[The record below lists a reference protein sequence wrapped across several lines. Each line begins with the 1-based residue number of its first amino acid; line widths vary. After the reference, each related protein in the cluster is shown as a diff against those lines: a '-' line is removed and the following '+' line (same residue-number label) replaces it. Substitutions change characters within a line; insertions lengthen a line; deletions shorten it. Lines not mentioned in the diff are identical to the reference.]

1 MNEFICC
8 KELEKLGKEINA
20 NKVFKDEIKA
30 IYDKDFTFIELNNF
44 LEKKENITPA
54 IDKILELEKKG
65 YLTRKDTYKIFF
77 SNTTL
82 DDSLNASF
90 ELTEEKMKELI
101 DSAIIAYNIEDIK
114 KVFQGLIS
122 PKCKSSKNWKNFFL
136 RHGYI
141 NEKEEI
147 IYKPQPNKDI

>member
-30 IYDKDFTFIELNNF
+30 IYDKNFTFSELNNF

-54 IDKILELEKKG
+54 IDKILELEKKE

-122 PKCKSSKNWKNFFL
+122 PKCKSAKQWKDFFF

-147 IYKPQPNKDI
+147 IYKPQ

>member
-20 NKVFKDEIKA
+20 NKIFKDEIKA

-82 DDSLNASF
+82 DDSLNDSF

-101 DSAIIAYNIEDIK
+101 DSAIIAYNIEDVK
-114 KVFQGLIS
+114 KVFQCLIS
-122 PKCKSSKNWKNFFL
+122 PKCKSAKKWKDFFIKYD
-136 RHGYI
+136 YI

-147 IYKPQPNKDI
+147 IYKPLEETNI

>member
-82 DDSLNASF
+82 DDSLNVSF